1 MATVKITIKHGPKTI
16 PDVVFKAGSAEGLFS
31 AIEVA
36 TGVPQARAKLMHKAW
51 KGTKPGDADVA
62 ALTDGALVT
71 VMGTAEQSVSAASSG
86 VAMFVED
93 MPVAQQLALGKAL
106 PSGLIN
112 EQNTCYMNSVLE
124 VMRAI
129 PELRS
134 SMDESAVV
142 QRGGGGGGDADAAL
156 YVSLAKLFT
165 RLDSSQN
172 AVAPSEF
179 LARLRAKN
187 PLFGEFSQSGGYKQH
202 DSEEFFST
210 LLPVLANHLT
220 APSSKVNKL
229 LSIPE
234 SDAAPNVLDTLL
246 GLELEVEMKCK
257 ECSEE
262 PLVKRLEGA
271 RKLVANI
278 DGGPGRPVQVNYLN
292 EGVMLGLAGGGDTEK
307 RSEVLGRNALWTKT
321 SRVARL
327 PKYLFVHL
335 SRFFWKATNNAP
347 GDGPAGVPCKILK
360 PVSFPADKLDAMEF
374 CTERIK
380 TVLSSERKRAD
391 ASKEATPSSSA
402 SSSSSSLP
410 IDNSSNAASSS
421 AAIDDIEMSSTSFP
435 DSVGPLLPAGFLGYY
450 ELFGLV
456 THKGRDSKSGHYI
469 SWVRQSG
476 SNWLI
481 FDDDNVTPT
490 DTKTVTDR
498 LKGGGD
504 DFMAYMLFYRAKSGE

>member
-1 MATVKITIKHGPKTI
+1 
-16 PDVVFKAGSAEGLFS
+16 
-31 AIEVA
+31 
-36 TGVPQARAKLMHKAW
+36 MHKAW
-51 KGTKPGDADVA
+51 KGTKPGDAEVA

-71 VMGTAEQSVSAASSG
+71 VMGTAEQSVSASSSG

-93 MPVAQQLALGKAL
+93 MPVAQQLALGKAV

-124 VMRAI
+124 VMRAV

-134 SMDESAVV
+134 AMDESAVV
-142 QRGGGGGGDADAAL
+142 QRGGAGAGAGAGVGGNTDSAL
-156 YVSLAKLFT
+156 YLSLAKLFT

-179 LARLRAKN
+179 LVRLRAMN

-220 APSSKVNKL
+220 APSSKVTKL

-257 ECSEE
+257 ECPEE

-278 DGGPGRPVQVNYLN
+278 DGGPGRPVQVNNLN
-292 EGVMLGLAGGGDTEK
+292 EGIMLGLAGGGDTEK
-307 RSEVLGRNALWTKT
+307 RSEILGRNALWTKT

-380 TVLSSERKRAD
+380 LVLSSERKRAE
-391 ASKEATPSSSA
+391 ALKEATASSA
-402 SSSSSSLP
+402 SSSL
-410 IDNSSNAASSS
+410 NSSNAASSS
-421 AAIDDIEMSSTSFP
+421 AAVEDIDMSTSSFP
-435 DSVGPLLPAGFLGYY
+435 DSVGPLLPSGFLGYY

-476 SNWLI
+476 ANWLI

-490 DTKTVTDR
+490 DTKTVTDK